1 MPGSLE
7 KAKTHATKTKSA
19 KPAAIVE
26 AGAPSSREDDPKDT
40 PLKDDIRLLGRI
52 LGDTVREQQ
61 GSEVFD
67 IIERIRLASIRFH
80 RDNEVSARREL
91 AAILDSLDADQT
103 LTIVRA
109 FSYFSHLS
117 NIAEDQHHIRRNRA
131 HVLERS
137 PPRPGSLA
145 YAFNRA
151 HEAGLD
157 AKALRDFFDQAL
169 VSPVLT
175 AHPTEVRRKSTLT
188 REIEIADLLD
198 RRERMQLTPFEEREI
213 TEELRRAVLIL
224 WQTSLLRRT
233 RLTVIDE
240 VVNGLSYY

>member
-1 MPGSLE
+1 MSGSLE
-7 KAKTHATKTKSA
+7 KAKTPPSKTKTV
-19 KPAAIVE
+19 KPSVPADTRAR
-26 AGAPSSREDDPKDT
+26 REDDPKDA
-40 PLKDDIRLLGRI
+40 PLKEDIRLLGRI

-137 PPRPGSLA
+137 PPR
-145 YAFNRA
+145 
-151 HEAGLD
+151 
-157 AKALRDFFDQAL
+157 
-169 VSPVLT
+169 
-175 AHPTEVRRKSTLT
+175 
-188 REIEIADLLD
+188 
-198 RRERMQLTPFEEREI
+198 
-213 TEELRRAVLIL
+213 
-224 WQTSLLRRT
+224 
-233 RLTVIDE
+233 
-240 VVNGLSYY
+240 

>member
-19 KPAAIVE
+19 RPAAVVE
-26 AGAPSSREDDPKDT
+26 ARAPSPREDDPKDA

-61 GSEVFD
+61 GAEVFD

-131 HVLERS
+131 HVSSARRRVRDRS
-137 PPRPGSLA
+137 
-145 YAFNRA
+145 
-151 HEAGLD
+151 
-157 AKALRDFFDQAL
+157 
-169 VSPVLT
+169 
-175 AHPTEVRRKSTLT
+175 
-188 REIEIADLLD
+188 
-198 RRERMQLTPFEEREI
+198 LTPSTARAKRAS
-213 TEELRRAVLIL
+213 TRRRCATSSTTL
-224 WQTSLLRRT
+224 WSAPC
-233 RLTVIDE
+233 
-240 VVNGLSYY
+240 